1 MSIQDLLTPWT
12 FWTFW
17 CKGGRGFI
25 NRGLT
30 LESLEGIK
38 LQMLES
44 VRDPKSKHKMFLQL
58 STKFYPKR
66 KDKVALFYVKHE
78 NKDPQSIRITGYYEF
93 SSVT

>member
-1 MSIQDLLTPWT
+1 
-12 FWTFW
+12 
-17 CKGGRGFI
+17 
-25 NRGLT
+25 
-30 LESLEGIK
+30 
-38 LQMLES
+38 MLES